1 MIDLKQLPKYWMQDA
16 FKIDLK
22 KKYEPQI
29 REVFEKMLQNGEDI
43 EDQLSRKN
51 CTYVFRMV
59 SESFI
64 REYID
69 YIKDWESFWYAF
81 KATEDF
87 IRECPFKNWRYISRY
102 QKLSEKFIDEY
113 EDRVDWDEISERQ
126 ELSKQ
131 FCYKHKKDV
140 NWASISATQDWY

>member
-1 MIDLKQLPKYWMQDA
+1 MIDFKQLPKYWMQDA

-29 REVFEKMLQNGEDI
+29 RDSFKEMDEFDI
-43 EDQLSRKN
+43 IYQLNYHN
-51 CTYVFRMV
+51 CVYVFRMV
-59 SESFI
+59 GESFI
-64 REYID
+64 REYLH
-69 YIKDWESFWYAF
+69 YIENWDNFWYAF
-81 KATEDF
+81 RASEEF
-87 IRECPFKNWRYISRY
+87 MRECPVKNWRLISKY
-102 QKLSEKFIDEY
+102 QKLSEKFIEEF
-113 EDRVDWDEISERQ
+113 EDRVDWDEISEHQ